1 MKRKAIKLCVDFL
14 FYLVGCFI
22 YSLAVTTLISANE
35 ISPGGITGIS
45 TVLNYLFS
53 LPLGLTLLALNI
65 PILILGFIKFG
76 GIFIIKTSIVT
87 VIASISLTVTDAL
100 LPAFKVDKILAAIF
114 GGILMGLGLS
124 LVMLRG
130 ATTGGIDILAKL
142 INRRFRH
149 LTVGKLILI
158 MDVVIITIAAFVY
171 KNIESALYSA
181 VSMYATSI
189 VMDSLLY
196 GSDTGK
202 LIYIVTGFESQV
214 CRDINHNLR
223 RGVTVISARG
233 GYTGKERSLLL
244 CTVRRHEVSAVYD
257 ILDKYDK
264 NAFVIVADAGEIVG
278 EGFKP
283 MG

>member
-1 MKRKAIKLCVDFL
+1 MKRKVIKLCVDFL

-35 ISPGGITGIS
+35 ISPGGVTGIS

-100 LPAFKVDKILAAIF
+100 LPVFKVDKILAAVF

-202 LIYIVTGFESQV
+202 LIYIVTSFESQV
-214 CRDINHNLR
+214 CRDINHSLS
-223 RGVTVISARG
+223 RGVTVIPARG

-244 CTVRRHEVSAVYD
+244 CTVRRHEVSAIYD
-257 ILDKYDK
+257 ILDKYDR